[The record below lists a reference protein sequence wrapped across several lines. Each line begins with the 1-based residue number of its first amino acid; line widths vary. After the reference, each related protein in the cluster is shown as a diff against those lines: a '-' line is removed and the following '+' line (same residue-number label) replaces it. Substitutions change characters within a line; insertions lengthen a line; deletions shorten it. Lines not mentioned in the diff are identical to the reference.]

1 MPKKDKAFSTLTKR
15 ERKLLHLDDNS
26 GEPFKSSTE
35 ELADRLTRGVDKKKL
50 DKDMKRMGAEWE
62 G

>member
-1 MPKKDKAFSTLTKR
+1 MSKKDKAFSKLTKK
-15 ERKLLHLDDNS
+15 ERKLLNLDDNS

-35 ELADRLTRGVDKKKL
+35 ELADRLTKGMDKKKL
-50 DKDMKRMGAEWE
+50 DREMRRMGGEWE